1 MPFIKIFFYILQ
13 SEKDKQG
20 SWNKFFKFPLAIT
33 QNPYML
39 FQIPYIWKRITAC
52 DTMDTGTIRHRR
64 FTQVTDSRFT
74 NLVSKKSVTQ
84 KYRRGIGKNI
94 VNQLRRNG

>member
-1 MPFIKIFFYILQ
+1 MFFYILLL
-13 SEKDKQG
+13 EKDKQG
-20 SWNKFFKFPLAIT
+20 FWNKFFNIAHART

-39 FQIPYIWKRITAC
+39 FQIPYIRQKFTVCA
-52 DTMDTGTIRHRR
+52 TMDTGPIRHRLL
-64 FTQVTDSRFT
+64 TKATNTRFT

-94 VNQLRRNG
+94 VNQHRWNG